1 MLTDSSIKV
10 VRVGATSGA
19 EGGIFQYI
27 PNTFNATNGTTVT
40 FQFTGA
46 PGNHTVTQSSFADPC
61 DPLAG
66 GFDSGWVSI
75 PSSPALTAA
84 DTPEW
89 NLTITDDTKRMVGA
103 INAPTTGN
111 KTFAAFEAAAKAF
124 KGTPAQVEGGLVG
137 VGASASAGVGPV
149 PSGVK
154 LFTASAIATTSTKSS
169 AATTSGSAAAAPSS
183 TSKSSDAKKLIAS
196 SFVVLLGTAIGI
208 SLA

>member
-1 MLTDSSIKV
+1 MKFLTIAFASSVASVASASIV

-89 NLTITDDTKRMVGA
+89 NLTITDDTKRESAKSSTIDFLKLTTISQPFGSSA
-103 INAPTTGN
+103 NRYCPAPT
-111 KTFAAFEAAAKAF
+111 AR
-124 KGTPAQVEGGLVG
+124 QV
-137 VGASASAGVGPV
+137 P
-149 PSGVK
+149 
-154 LFTASAIATTSTKSS
+154 IC
-169 AATTSGSAAAAPSS
+169 GSCSW
-183 TSKSSDAKKLIAS
+183 KR
-196 SFVVLLGTAIGI
+196 VLLKFGESIRNGWCHQRSHHREQNICCLRSRCKSVQGYTCA
-208 SLA
+208 S